1 MTARIAHARMR
12 RAPRTGHAHGMLHG
26 TRPQYS
32 RCAEGRSA
40 WPRPST
46 LLPAVLLGLGSMLAL
61 NWAGDLLDTVGP
73 TRGAFTVNIGHERS
87 GSRDKARDSR
97 EFDGED
103 PSRPREEGERQ
114 EGESEKR
121 SKETPENVPPTE
133 GASGAASVPAGA
145 KMAQGAWF
153 DTSRSAGGSRPAA
166 YGVLVLVADVVSAAT
181 KPVVPGALPAASL
194 TGRNLRPLGPRG
206 PPTVV

>member
-12 RAPRTGHAHGMLHG
+12 RAPKTGHASGMLHG
-26 TRPQYS
+26 TRPRYS
-32 RCAEGRSA
+32 RGAEGRLA

-46 LLPAVLLGLGSMLAL
+46 LLPVVLLGLGSMLAL
-61 NWAGDLLDTVGP
+61 NWAGDLLDMGGP
-73 TRGAFTVNIGHERS
+73 TRGAFTVNIAHERS
-87 GSRDKARDSR
+87 GSREKARDSR
-97 EFDGED
+97 EFAGED
-103 PSRPREEGERQ
+103 PGRPREEGE
-114 EGESEKR
+114 SEER

-145 KMAQGAWF
+145 KLAQAPWF

-166 YGVLVLVADVVSAAT
+166 YGILVLVADVVRAKT
-181 KPVVPGALPAASL
+181 RPVAPGVLPAAFA